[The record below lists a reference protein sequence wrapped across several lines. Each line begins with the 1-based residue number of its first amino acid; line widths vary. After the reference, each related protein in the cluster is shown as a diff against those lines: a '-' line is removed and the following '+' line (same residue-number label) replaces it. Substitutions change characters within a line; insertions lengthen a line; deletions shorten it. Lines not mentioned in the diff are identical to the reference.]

1 MPPSGGTAAAVA
13 ARWWQ
18 QGVGDHRVHRTWM
31 RSRVGVA
38 MVANYSLTFQS
49 YFSTFD
55 RFRVAPAELP
65 HNALIVLIAHLV
77 ERIETTWHTSSADR
91 EQIAWIPSALAALTC
106 TSRDARDAIAG
117 EAA

>member
-1 MPPSGGTAAAVA
+1 
-13 ARWWQ
+13 
-18 QGVGDHRVHRTWM
+18 M
-31 RSRVGVA
+31 RSRVGVP

-77 ERIETTWHTSSADR
+77 ERIETAWHTSPADR

>member
-1 MPPSGGTAAAVA
+1 MPPSGGTAATVA
-13 ARWWQ
+13 ARWQ
-18 QGVGDHRVHRTWM
+18 RRGERGP
-31 RSRVGVA
+31 SRASDLDEISGRCPDG
-38 MVANYSLTFQS
+38 YSLTFQS